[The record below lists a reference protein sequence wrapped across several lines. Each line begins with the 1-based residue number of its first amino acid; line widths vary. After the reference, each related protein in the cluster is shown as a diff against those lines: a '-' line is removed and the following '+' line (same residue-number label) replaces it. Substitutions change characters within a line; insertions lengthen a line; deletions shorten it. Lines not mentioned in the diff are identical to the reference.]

1 MASIVLEVL
10 SHYEIA
16 EKLFGI
22 TCDNAGNN
30 GTLCKALEAKLAELG
45 IDWDAEVIL
54 LSIIPNCR
62 HVTSLA
68 SCILSIWQSNNSS
81 TKSTTTLSVSTS
93 TSSSRKFVPSPKV
106 FGKAY

>member
-1 MASIVLEVL
+1 LAFERLLDHHTGENMASIVLEVL
-10 SHYEIA
+10 GYYELA

-45 IDWDAEVIL
+45 IHWDAEVIL
-54 LSIIPNCR
+54 PPDIANCR

-68 SCILSIWQSNNSS
+68 SRILSI
-81 TKSTTTLSVSTS
+81 
-93 TSSSRKFVPSPKV
+93 
-106 FGKAY
+106 